1 MGSVIFWNEFTCFL
15 CAKYFIDPVTLIC
28 QHSFCMPCLCL
39 CWEETQRPPCC
50 PVCREPSHHMN
61 LKTNIVLKTRVFL
74 ARRTGPYDLSSYA
87 EEICEIH
94 MKTKNFFCEVTKDVL
109 CLPCCKSE
117 EHGAHRH
124 CSIEWMAEEYR
135 QKLLKQMRSMWQKIQ
150 ENKRNLK
157 REVSK
162 LRTWEVNKKFCFI
175 QNMIRP
181 EYWKVCPFVHH
192 EEKHYLRKIEEE
204 SDEIFQQLKGSQHN
218 MYLKGKLLSQIYE
231 ELKELCHKPDMELLQ
246 QTHVV
251 PCRSES
257 AQLHVPQ
264 PVVPQLSSWPIPGLV
279 DWLNQFQV
287 HIALDNEIV
296 TGHVPVFE
304 DLRCL
309 LAGPDHPVVNNTP
322 PGSKYLLAWGAES
335 FTSGQHY
342 WEVDV
347 AGCCSWAIGFCNDS
361 WARKNDMVLDSEG
374 IFLLLCIKEN
384 NQCSLFT
391 SSPLSPQYVKRP
403 LGRVGL
409 FLDYDGGFLSFF
421 NVANSSLICRFLSCS
436 FSSPLKPFLCSGH
449 P

>member
-1 MGSVIFWNEFTCFL
+1 M
-15 CAKYFIDPVTLIC
+15 
-28 QHSFCMPCLCL
+28 
-39 CWEETQRPPCC
+39 
-50 PVCREPSHHMN
+50 
-61 LKTNIVLKTRVFL
+61 
-74 ARRTGPYDLSSYA
+74 
-87 EEICEIH
+87 
-94 MKTKNFFCEVTKDVL
+94 
-109 CLPCCKSE
+109 
-117 EHGAHRH
+117 
-124 CSIEWMAEEYR
+124 
-135 QKLLKQMRSMWQKIQ
+135 
-150 ENKRNLK
+150 
-157 REVSK
+157 
-162 LRTWEVNKKFCFI
+162 
-175 QNMIRP
+175 
-181 EYWKVCPFVHH
+181 
-192 EEKHYLRKIEEE
+192 
-204 SDEIFQQLKGSQHN
+204 
-218 MYLKGKLLSQIYE
+218 
-231 ELKELCHKPDMELLQ
+231 
-246 QTHVV
+246 
-251 PCRSES
+251 
-257 AQLHVPQ
+257 
-264 PVVPQLSSWPIPGLV
+264 
-279 DWLNQFQV
+279 

-304 DLRCL
+304 DLRRL
-309 LAGPDHPVVNNTP
+309 LAGPDHPVVYDTP

-384 NQCSLFT
+384 KQCSLFT

>member
-1 MGSVIFWNEFTCFL
+1 MGSISFWNEFTCLL

-28 QHSFCMPCLCL
+28 QHSFCMPCLYL
-39 CWEETQRPPCC
+39 CWEEAKHPPRC
-50 PVCREPSHHMN
+50 PVCREPSHHVN

-74 ARRTGPYDLSSYA
+74 ARRRGPYDLLSCA

-94 MKTKNFFCEVTKDVL
+94 MKTKNFFCEVTKNVL

-124 CSIEWMAEEYR
+124 CSIEWM
-135 QKLLKQMRSMWQKIQ
+135 RSLNLGGSLP
-150 ENKRNLK
+150 ERECKRK
-157 REVSK
+157 
-162 LRTWEVNKKFCFI
+162 
-175 QNMIRP
+175 NMIRP
-181 EYWKVCPFVHH
+181 EYWKVCPFVYH
-192 EEKHYLRKIEEE
+192 EEKHYLGKIEEE
-204 SDEIFQQLKGSQHN
+204 SDEIFQQLKGTQHN

-231 ELKELCHKPDMELLQ
+231 ELRELCHKPDMELLQ
-246 QTHVV
+246 VRTEDWRFMV
-251 PCRSES
+251 ES
-257 AQLHVPQ
+257 AQLHMPQ

-287 HIALDNEIV
+287 YIALDNEIV

-304 DLRCL
+304 DLRRL
-309 LAGPDHPVVNNTP
+309 LAGPDHPGVDNTP
-322 PGSKYLLAWGAES
+322 PRSKYLLAWGAVS

-409 FLDYDGGFLSFF
+409 LLDYDGGFLSFF

-436 FSSPLKPFLCSGH
+436 FSSPLRPFLCSGH